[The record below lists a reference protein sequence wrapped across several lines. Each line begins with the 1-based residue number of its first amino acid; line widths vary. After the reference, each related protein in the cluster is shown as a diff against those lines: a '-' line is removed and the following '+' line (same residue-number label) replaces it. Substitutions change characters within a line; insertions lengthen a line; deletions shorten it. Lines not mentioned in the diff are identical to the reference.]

1 MKSLLLSRVR
11 SPKPSTGKHQK
22 LAQCLLLLTLCCSA
36 QAGTEPVIDPAL
48 RLRLEQA
55 INASDSFPDRF
66 EAEVWLLDMSNRL
79 SRWVSDPKKRLE
91 ILRHVHYEATKAEL
105 TPSVVLAVM
114 EVESAFDRFAISSAG
129 ARGLMQIMP
138 FWIKEIGKEED
149 SLFHVK
155 TNVRYGCTILKYYL
169 DKEKGDLTEA
179 LARYNGSK
187 GRYVYPK
194 KVFTAFNRHWT
205 TY

>member
-1 MKSLLLSRVR
+1 MRSLLLFRIR
-11 SPKPSTGKHQK
+11 LPKLSSGK
-22 LAQCLLLLTLCCSA
+22 LAQYLLLLTLCCSA
-36 QAGTEPVIDPAL
+36 QAGNETTIDQEL
-48 RLRLEQA
+48 RLRLKQA
-55 INASDSFPDRF
+55 IHASDSFPDRF

-79 SRWVSDPKKRLE
+79 SPWVGDPKKRLE

-105 TPSVVLAVM
+105 NPTLVLAVM
-114 EVESAFDRFAISSAG
+114 EVESAFDRFALSTAG

-149 SLFHVK
+149 SLFQVQ
-155 TNVRYGCTILKYYL
+155 TNLRYGCTILKYYL

>member
-1 MKSLLLSRVR
+1 MRSLLLFRIR
-11 SPKPSTGKHQK
+11 LPKLSNGK

-36 QAGTEPVIDPAL
+36 QAGNETTIDQEL
-48 RLRLEQA
+48 RLRLKQA
-55 INASDSFPDRF
+55 IHASDSFPDRF

-79 SRWVSDPKKRLE
+79 SPWVGDPKKRLE

-105 TPSVVLAVM
+105 NPTLVLAVM
-114 EVESAFDRFAISSAG
+114 EVESAFDRFALSTAG

-149 SLFHVK
+149 SLFQVQ
-155 TNVRYGCTILKYYL
+155 TNLRYGCTILKYYL